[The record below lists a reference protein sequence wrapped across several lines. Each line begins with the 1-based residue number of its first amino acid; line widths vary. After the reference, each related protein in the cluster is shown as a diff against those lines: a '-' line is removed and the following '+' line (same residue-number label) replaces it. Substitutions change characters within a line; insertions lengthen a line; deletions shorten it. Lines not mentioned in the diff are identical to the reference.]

1 MPGVLRNNLITVLI
15 TETVL
20 YWHSPLWS
28 TFLKNK
34 QKMFTLACLF
44 LKTGSY
50 TRGIFSG
57 LFKTKLITKFLLWKR
72 FFDFYSILLGYF
84 LRSSKKAKTCTT
96 TNMAGKLLRD
106 YRKSNKV
113 TIVHNLFHHFRT
125 SMKFSTSF
133 LWCKMSKIK
142 NLKER

>member
-1 MPGVLRNNLITVLI
+1 
-15 TETVL
+15 
-20 YWHSPLWS
+20 
-28 TFLKNK
+28 
-34 QKMFTLACLF
+34 MFTLACLF

-57 LFKTKLITKFLLWKR
+57 LFKTKLITEFLLWKR

-84 LRSSKKAKTCTT
+84 LRSSKKAETCTTT

-133 LWCKMSKIK
+133 FMVQNVKNKKFQRKI
-142 NLKER
+142 RY